1 MRLLDAHV
9 LSGRLRVV
17 RGELRVQA
25 LVEFAGRI
33 IGNVQQFISGSGIE
47 IFGRDK
53 ADRQGGRCDG
63 TQIEPRDFE
72 SSAKFR

>member
-25 LVEFAGRI
+25 LVEFAGWI

-53 ADRQGGRCDG
+53 GE
-63 TQIEPRDFE
+63 TSFTKLRDAFITY
-72 SSAKFR
+72 